1 MLKAYQNHRN
11 GLTTTSFD
19 LIDLMSEV
27 RKDLVVRKVYSDNK
41 VYDTH
46 KVYNAHGVHK
56 DENDFSWFYDAKED
70 DIISV
75 L

>member
-1 MLKAYQNHRN
+1 
-11 GLTTTSFD
+11 
-19 LIDLMSEV
+19 MSEV